1 MIIVITS
8 LTKRINLNVNI
19 LFVLFHLDMTW
30 AQNSLGGLKESSKD
44 LHHADIAGSMLTRNA
59 FCKRCSTLYAK
70 ICKFLYSFVRLCE
83 LLDFTDSFFP
93 IIGVIPFGF
102 LPYLS
107 YVSFCHYHETVC
119 FFTIQY
125 YALYLTVS
133 VAYAFLFYEF
143 LHYPSTIVDFSSFV
157 GQRVY

>member
-83 LLDFTDSFFP
+83 LLDFTDSFFLLLVLYHSVSYHTFRMFLFA
-93 IIGVIPFGF
+93 IIMKQFVSSLYNITLCILQFRLHMHF
-102 LPYLS
+102 YFM
-107 YVSFCHYHETVC
+107 SFCIIHLLLWI
-119 FFTIQY
+119 FP
-125 YALYLTVS
+125 AL
-133 VAYAFLFYEF
+133 
-143 LHYPSTIVDFSSFV
+143 
-157 GQRVY
+157 